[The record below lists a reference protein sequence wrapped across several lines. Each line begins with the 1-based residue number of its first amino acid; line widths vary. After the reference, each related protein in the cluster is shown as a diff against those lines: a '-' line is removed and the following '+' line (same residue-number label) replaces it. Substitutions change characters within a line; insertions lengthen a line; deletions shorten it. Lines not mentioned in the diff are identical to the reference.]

1 MGGGDMNGQARQ
13 RELGDALA
21 LVLQQQAGAERYRRR
36 QRQLRRGR
44 TETVDRPRPLEF
56 DENGFPVAQRTPSF
70 ITGVARLPNA
80 S

>member
-1 MGGGDMNGQARQ
+1 MGDSDMNGPARP

-21 LVLQQQAGAERYRRR
+21 LVLQHQAGAERYRRR

-44 TETVDRPRPLEF
+44 TERMDRPRPLEF

-70 ITGVARLPNA
+70 ITRVARLLNA